1 MSLSY
6 FIPYILELSST
17 PIIIMMTIIFLL
29 LDTIMKLFVFDNKCI
44 SETIRW
50 HILHIIGNLF
60 ITYHCLSDSYLVL
73 IDPLNAIVNPYS
85 IIPIV
90 LVFVMHFYH
99 WIFFQISSNDK
110 IHHFLFVFIMGTLNY
125 FYGFGPVSNLII
137 MFMSGFPGIVNY
149 LLLILVE
156 LELIQK
162 SLEKEINI
170 YNNLYVRSVGIL
182 FGVSILFINSFMLN
196 FWHRIICFM
205 IMVLCII
212 NSQIYIHKA
221 IID

>member
-1 MSLSY
+1 
-6 FIPYILELSST
+6 
-17 PIIIMMTIIFLL
+17 
-29 LDTIMKLFVFDNKCI
+29 
-44 SETIRW
+44 
-50 HILHIIGNLF
+50 
-60 ITYHCLSDSYLVL
+60 
-73 IDPLNAIVNPYS
+73 
-85 IIPIV
+85 
-90 LVFVMHFYH
+90 MHFYH

-196 FWHRIICFM
+196 FWHRIICFLIM
-205 IMVLCII
+205 ILCII